1 MRRQTG
7 SWSTAG
13 WWWAGVSGRRL
24 MGGETDRELVE
35 SLPFLEPG
43 LYSVLHYVLVTLV
56 EGVDGMGDGVAD
68 GERGYHEAYV
78 LMHEVDWIFS

>member
-13 WWWAGVSGRRL
+13 WWWWWAGVSGRRL

-43 LYSVLHYVLVTLV
+43 
-56 EGVDGMGDGVAD
+56 VDSG
-68 GERGYHEAYV
+68 
-78 LMHEVDWIFS
+78 LS